1 MNGPW
6 LASSRISCFRP
17 RAVARTWHVFDNS
30 PASKLARRPLHSFST
45 CAPRLGRDLGWIS
58 HQFPGIS
65 RNAPCRT
72 PLQTTIRTLATQRVI
87 LSFDQ
92 LPPDYKDE
100 DGLAFRATPLSKNEV
115 VTIFGKGVDPNAA
128 NKTLRILHGRRVAG
142 SLSDPELSHPR
153 APEELRFEKIAL
165 SWLRKNAPVNEKE
178 SAQRLAER
186 QIERLE
192 AELREADEPGP
203 YRPNSRDIAARDGSV
218 YGTSGLDAI
227 REANERKLDEAEE
240 RRARTDQTQDVQYN
254 TGTPDVMRSRA
265 ELRRAEE
272 NPKFRYYL
280 ERSKILP
287 DVPPEMSTWRRLWPS
302 ALVVLF
308 TIGASITFAQ
318 IYIPPARSA
327 RLWPD
332 IPPAA
337 ATIIPL
343 IAANTLVFIA
353 WRVPPA
359 WRMLNKYFVLVP
371 GYPFA
376 LSTLGNVFSHTQA
389 YHYFVNMAVLWFVG
403 TRLHDQI
410 GRADFLAI
418 YISAGLFGSF
428 ASLAL
433 RVIQRSFA
441 TSSLGA
447 SGAIWGIVTAYLW
460 LNSEQSFKF
469 LGLPPDPYPGVPAFV
484 LLAILGGLEVASVLG
499 KGVRFRGS
507 EVDHYA
513 HLGGFVTGLGA
524 AQMLKI
530 RREQRQKMERERR
543 KHMTV
548 LDKLKERPWSK

>member
-17 RAVARTWHVFDNS
+17 RAVAHVWHTLDNS
-30 PASKLARRPLHSFST
+30 FVSTLVRRPLHSLSIQPP
-45 CAPRLGRDLGWIS
+45 CPHRDIRWACYHSRSVGRYALFRSPI
-58 HQFPGIS
+58 QI
-65 RNAPCRT
+65 T
-72 PLQTTIRTLATQRVI
+72 VRTLATHRVI
-87 LSFDQ
+87 LDFDE

-100 DGLAFRATPLSKNEV
+100 DGLLFRAIPLSEKEV
-115 VTIFGKGVDPNAA
+115 VAIFGRGIDANTA

-142 SLSDPELSHPR
+142 SLSDPELSHSR
-153 APEELRFEKIAL
+153 TAEEVRLEKIAL
-165 SWLRKNAPVNEKE
+165 SWLRKNAPVDEKE
-178 SAQRLAER
+178 CARRLAER
-186 QIERLE
+186 QIEELE
-192 AELREADEPGP
+192 AELREAEEPEQ
-203 YRPNSRDIAARDGSV
+203 YRPNSRGTHSRDGSL
-218 YGTSGLDAI
+218 YGRSGLDVI
-227 REANERKLDEAEE
+227 REAQKKKLDEAEQ
-240 RRARTDQTQDVQYN
+240 RRTQTDQTEDIQYN

-287 DVPPEMSTWRRLWPS
+287 DVPPEMSTWQRLWPS

-318 IYIPPARSA
+318 IYIPPSRSA

-332 IPPAA
+332 LPPAA

-343 IAANTLVFIA
+343 LVANTLVFLA

-418 YISAGLFGSF
+418 YISAGVFGSF

-460 LNSEQSFKF
+460 LNSDQSFKF
-469 LGLPPDPYPGVPAFV
+469 LGLPPDPYPGIPAFV
-484 LLAILGGLEVASVLG
+484 LLAILGALEVASVLG
-499 KGVRFRGS
+499 KGMRFKGS

-530 RREQRQKMERERR
+530 RRAQRQKMEKERR
-543 KHMTV
+543 KKMTV
-548 LDKLKERPWSK
+548 LDKLKERPWGK